1 MKNDAVITKEV
12 FVKRLVDLCVRSG
25 MKEFPKSE
33 MDQHILFKSMM
44 ITMGT
49 GVTYTEKEINQ
60 KLSNWIDEVGGKLE
74 MVDFGTLRRWLVDN
88 GYLTRNREGS
98 AYQVAVPGPASPVF
112 EDAVSSVDPVEA
124 VVNGR
129 AEIERRKREY
139 MEKAK
144 KG

>member
-1 MKNDAVITKEV
+1 MKNDAVITKDV

-44 ITMGT
+44 LTLKT

-60 KLSNWIDEVGGKLE
+60 KLSKWIDEVGGKLE

-88 GYLTRNREGS
+88 GYLTRNRDGS
-98 AYQVAVPGPASPVF
+98 VYQVSVPGPVRPVF
-112 EDAVSSVDPVEA
+112 EDAVNEVDPAEA